1 MAEWSL
7 SQAFLIES
15 AKREINAC
23 DDVEKLRDI
32 AINLVMQTEALRK
45 MTRELLLRDVPRLS

>member
-32 AINLVMQTEALRK
+32 AINLMLQTEALRK
-45 MTRELLLRDVPRLS
+45 MTKDLLLRDVPRLS

>member
-23 DDVEKLRDI
+23 NDVEKLRDI

-45 MTRELLLRDVPRLS
+45 MTRELLLRDVPRLG

>member
-1 MAEWSL
+1 MTEWSL

-32 AINLVMQTEALRK
+32 AINLILQTEALRK
-45 MTRELLLRDVPRLS
+45 MTRELLLRDVPRLG